1 MDEKNG
7 IRRAATAVAA
17 VLVGWSVLRRKSESD
32 CDDDSGVSH
41 DDEKHSRG
49 RDAYRPRAI
58 PFVGWKDILWRTY
71 EQIGKDRVLLVA
83 AGVTFYALLAL
94 FPALTALVS
103 IYGIFADPQMV
114 IDHVE
119 AMSAFLPAGAMD
131 IIGGQMQRIAEQP
144 AGQLNAGFIGGLAI
158 TLWSANNGMKALFE
172 ATNVAY
178 NEEEKRS
185 FIRLT
190 MSTLLITLG
199 AMALLILTLSAIVVL
214 PILLGYV
221 GLDGFTNA
229 LLQYARWP
237 VLFIFIISGIALLYR
252 VGPSRSPAAWRWVL
266 PGSIAAAAIWLVAS
280 LLFSWYVANFDSYNE
295 TYGSLGAVIAFMV
308 WIWVSAAII
317 IVGAELNAETE
328 HQTRI
333 DSTKGS
339 NAPMG
344 RRQAKV
350 ADSLGQRMNK

>member
-1 MDEKNG
+1 MTAKTG
-7 IRRAATAVAA
+7 IRRAATAAAA
-17 VLVGWSVLRRKSESD
+17 VLVGWSALRRKRESAD
-32 CDDDSGVSH
+32 GDSCGAARDDGQRA
-41 DDEKHSRG
+41 RG
-49 RDAYRPRAI
+49 RDAHRPTAI
-58 PFVGWKDILWRTY
+58 PFAGWKDILWRSY
-71 EQIGKDRVLLVA
+71 RQMGKDRVLLVA

-114 IDHVE
+114 VDHVE

-131 IIGGQMQRIAEQP
+131 IIGGQMERIAEQP
-144 AGQLNAGFIGGLAI
+144 TGQLNVGFIGGLAI

-178 NEEEKRS
+178 NEEEKRG

-190 MSTLLITLG
+190 TTTLLFTLG
-199 AMALLILTLSAIVVL
+199 AIALLILTLSAIVVV
-214 PILLGYV
+214 PILLGFV
-221 GLDGFTNA
+221 GLDGWTNV

-237 VLFIFIISGIALLYR
+237 VLFLVIIGGIALLYR
-252 VGPSRSPAAWRWVL
+252 VGPSRAPAAWRWVL

-317 IVGAELNAETE
+317 IMGAEFNSETE
-328 HQTRI
+328 HQTRV
-333 DSTKGS
+333 DTTTGG

-344 RRQAKV
+344 MRQAKV
-350 ADSLGQRMNK
+350 ADTLGQRMDK